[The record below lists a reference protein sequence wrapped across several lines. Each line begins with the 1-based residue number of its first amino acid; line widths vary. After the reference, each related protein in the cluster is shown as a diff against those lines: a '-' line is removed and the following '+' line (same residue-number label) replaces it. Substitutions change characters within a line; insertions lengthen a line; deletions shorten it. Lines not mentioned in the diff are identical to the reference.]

1 MAYPAYNPA
10 IPDPAISTPQTVI
23 DARNNLQAVMDGL
36 VFSGLSTWKVN
47 WQEQNSDGTP
57 ATDPTIPYQYVGT
70 AVSDANQKWKA
81 VNTYGAGNRLATV
94 TYYRSY
100 NAGAAYDLIKTTT
113 YTYDANGNCISSV
126 DS

>member
-1 MAYPAYNPA
+1 MAYTTYNPA
-10 IPDPAISTPQTVI
+10 IPDPSISTPQTVI

-36 VFSGLSTWKVN
+36 VFAGLSTWKVN
-47 WQEQNSDGTP
+47 WQEQNSNGTP

-100 NAGAAYDLIKTTT
+100 NAGAAYELIKTTT
-113 YTYDANGNCISSV
+113 LTYDAGGNCISSV